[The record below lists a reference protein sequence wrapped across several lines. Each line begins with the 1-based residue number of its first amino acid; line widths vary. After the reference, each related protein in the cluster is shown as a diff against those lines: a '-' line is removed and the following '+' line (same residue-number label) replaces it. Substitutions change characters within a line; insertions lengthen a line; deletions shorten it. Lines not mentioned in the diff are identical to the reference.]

1 MVFLKIFFQNKKI
14 NIKVMD
20 LFQKQ
25 TEKKYIQNQNKRKK
39 NKEDQTDI
47 IIQKSDK
54 KQDEKTTTTQN

>member
-14 NIKVMD
+14 TTKVMD

-54 KQDEKTTTTQN
+54 KQDEKTITTQN